1 MNEYIVRQAVKCK
14 LSGEVFTGP
23 THAFAY
29 GLANYNNCLNVELGF
44 VTSLGN
50 WIPFEDEQKFGW
62 RRDLS

>member
-50 WIPFEDEQKFGW
+50 WIPF
-62 RRDLS
+62 